1 MNLGGKLHL
10 DLIIRSLKYLDRAER
25 RKIVLISCAQVG
37 LAIFDV
43 IGVSFFG
50 AIASLVLSSTN
61 SQPPAALVLKILEF
75 LNLDSLTLQSQTAA
89 LAFIGV
95 LILGLKT
102 YVSYKLSNK
111 ILMTLSISSARLSQN
126 LISKLFLI
134 EGNYLK
140 ARNTQS
146 ILYDLT
152 TGVSVLTVGVLGISA
167 SLISDLALLVVI
179 FASVFYISVSVAVF
193 TAIMFI
199 GILILLR
206 KFIDHR
212 AHQLSTDATSAS
224 VNSNVTIIEIL
235 ENLSTISITGTGAFF
250 QRKVFAERKHLNEV
264 LAKQTLLP
272 NIGKSVL
279 EVSVLFG
286 VLVISGLEFLIY
298 DSKHAILNLSIFLI
312 AASRITPA
320 VLRVQ
325 YGLLQVKSSAGTS
338 DSAIELMNILEAYS
352 EPTDVTANNFEDH
365 ALVVRNLEFDYPQSD
380 FQIRIDDIHVS
391 QGEFIAIVG
400 PSGSGKST
408 LVKMLTGLIRQKSG
422 SISYSNQP
430 VRKFLV
436 ENPGEIAYVPQHV
449 GLIEDSLEK
458 NVSFGRELTKNQ
470 LVRCLEVSDLASWA
484 LGDSEDI
491 DAQIKMSPESLS
503 GGQRQRLGISRAIIT
518 FPSIIFLDE
527 ATSAIDGH
535 SEQVILDNLRTF
547 NPKMT
552 IVVVAHRLSSIRKAD
567 KVLYVDN
574 GRILASGTFQ
584 EVRDKVGAFDKQAL
598 AMGL

>member
-10 DLIIRSLKYLDRAER
+10 DLIIRSMKYLDRAER

-50 AIASLVLSSTN
+50 AIASLVLSSIN

-75 LNLDSLTLQSQTAA
+75 LSLDSLTLQSQTAA
-89 LAFIGV
+89 LALIGV

-102 YVSYKLSNK
+102 YVSYKFSNK

-140 ARNTQS
+140 GRNTQS

-193 TAIMFI
+193 TAVMFI
-199 GILILLR
+199 GILVLLR

-212 AHQLSTDATSAS
+212 AHQLSTEASSAS

-250 QRKVFAERKHLNEV
+250 QRKVFAQRRHLNEV

-338 DSAIELMNILEAYS
+338 DSAIELINILEAYS
-352 EPTDVTANNFEDH
+352 EPTDVPDNNFEDH

-400 PSGSGKST
+400 PSGGGKST

-430 VRKFLV
+430 VREFLV
-436 ENPGEIAYVPQHV
+436 KNPGEIAYVPQHV

-458 NVSFGRELTKNQ
+458 NVSFGRELTETQ

-535 SEQVILDNLRTF
+535 SEQVILENLRTF

-552 IVVVAHRLSSIRKAD
+552 IVVVAHRLSSIREAD

-574 GRILASGTFQ
+574 GRILASGTFK

>member
-10 DLIIRSLKYLDRAER
+10 DLIIRSMKYLNRAER

-50 AIASLVLSSTN
+50 AIASLVLSSIN

-89 LAFIGV
+89 LALIGV

-140 ARNTQS
+140 GRNTQS
-146 ILYDLT
+146 ILYDLA

-193 TAIMFI
+193 TAVMFI

-212 AHQLSTDATSAS
+212 AHQLSTEATSAS

-250 QRKVFAERKHLNEV
+250 QRKVFAQRKHLNEV

-352 EPTDVTANNFEDH
+352 EPTDVTDNNFEDH

-400 PSGSGKST
+400 PSGGGKST

-458 NVSFGRELTKNQ
+458 NVSFGREMTETQ

-484 LGDSEDI
+484 LGDSGDI

-535 SEQVILDNLRTF
+535 SEQVILENLRTF

-552 IVVVAHRLSSIRKAD
+552 IVVVAHRLSSIREAD

-574 GRILASGTFQ
+574 GRILASGTFE

>member
-10 DLIIRSLKYLDRAER
+10 DLINRSMKYLDRAER
-25 RKIVLISCAQVG
+25 SKILLISCAQVG

-50 AIASLVLSSTN
+50 AIASLVLSSIN

-89 LAFIGV
+89 LALIGV

-102 YVSYKLSNK
+102 YVSHKLSNK

-126 LISKLFLI
+126 LVSKLFLL

-140 ARNTQS
+140 GRNTQS

-212 AHQLSTDATSAS
+212 AHQLSTEATSAS

-250 QRKVFAERKHLNEV
+250 QRKVFVQRRHLNEV

-338 DSAIELMNILEAYS
+338 DSAIELINILEAYT
-352 EPTDVTANNFEDH
+352 EPTDVPDNNFEDH

-400 PSGSGKST
+400 PSGGGKST

-430 VRKFLV
+430 VRQFLV

-458 NVSFGRELTKNQ
+458 NVSFGRELTETQ
-470 LVRCLEVSDLASWA
+470 LIRCLEVSDLASWA

-491 DAQIKMSPESLS
+491 DAQIKMSPETLS

-518 FPSIIFLDE
+518 SPSIIFLDE

-552 IVVVAHRLSSIRKAD
+552 IVVVAHRLSSIRDAD